1 MTMRSFAAAVA
12 ALGLLAVGVAP
23 AAELKFSG
31 DASKI
36 EFVGTKKDGSH
47 TGGFKQFTG
56 TIAMPSAD
64 VTGATIKA
72 EIQTA
77 SIFSDTPKL
86 TQHLKSPDFFDV
98 RTHPTATFIST
109 AIKAGAA
116 AGGTHTITGNLTLHG
131 VTKSVTFPATVK
143 ADAAGVTIDS
153 TFTLPKKEFGMTY
166 GDGMIHNDVTI
177 KLAVKAAK

>member
-1 MTMRSFAAAVA
+1 MAMRAFAAAVA
-12 ALGLLAVGVAP
+12 VVGFLAGAAP

-47 TGGFKQFTG
+47 TGGFKQFAG
-56 TIAMPSAD
+56 TVAMPAD
-64 VTGATIKA
+64 DPTGATIQV

-77 SIFSDTPKL
+77 SLFSDNPKL

-109 AIKAGAA
+109 AIKSGAT

-143 ADAAGVTIDS
+143 ADAGGVTIDS
-153 TFTLPKKEFGMTY
+153 TFALPRKEFGMTY

>member
-1 MTMRSFAAAVA
+1 MTMRSLVAAVT
-12 ALGLLAVGVAP
+12 ALGLAAGAAP

-47 TGGFKQFTG
+47 TGGFKQFAG
-56 TIAMPSAD
+56 TIDLPAD
-64 VTGATIKA
+64 DPAQAAIKV
-72 EIQTA
+72 EIQVSSMYT
-77 SIFSDTPKL
+77 DTPKL
-86 TQHLKSPDFFDV
+86 TNHLKSPDFFDV
-98 RTHPTATFIST
+98 RTHPTASFVST

-116 AGGTHTITGNLTLHG
+116 SGGTHTITGNLTLHG

-143 ADAAGVTIDS
+143 ADATGVTIES
-153 TFTLPKKEFGMTY
+153 AFTLPRKEFGMTY
-166 GDGMIHNDVTI
+166 GDGMINNDVTI